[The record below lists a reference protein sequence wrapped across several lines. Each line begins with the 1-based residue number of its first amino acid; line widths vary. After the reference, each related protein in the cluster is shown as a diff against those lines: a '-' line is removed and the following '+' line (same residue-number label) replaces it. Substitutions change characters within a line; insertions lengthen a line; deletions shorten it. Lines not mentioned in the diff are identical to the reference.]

1 MKPQNMEGMWKMST
15 LYEITGDYLRLLE
28 MLEEDESI
36 DEQAFK
42 DTLEGIEGEFE
53 IKADGYARVLKELNA
68 KSLKFKAE
76 IERMT
81 AKMNAINNNSERLKQ
96 HLYKNMKA
104 TGKTKFKTDL
114 FSFGIQKNGGLQP
127 MEIVPDADIPDE
139 YCRKEPD
146 NMKIR
151 EELKNGAELPFVVL
165 KERGEH
171 LSIR

>member
-1 MKPQNMEGMWKMST
+1 MST

-42 DTLEGIEGEFE
+42 DTLEGLDGEFE
-53 IKADGYARVLKELNA
+53 IKADNYARIIRNLNA
-68 KSLKFKAE
+68 EAEKFKAE

-81 AKMNAINNNSERLKQ
+81 VKMNAISNNSARLKQ
-96 HLYKNMKA
+96 HLYDSMKA

-127 MEIVPDADIPDE
+127 LEIADETKIPKRYMKMVPDN
-139 YCRKEPD
+139 K
-146 NMKIR
+146 KIR
-151 EELKNGAELPFVVL
+151 EALESGQKLRFAALA
-165 KERGEH
+165 ERGEH

>member
-1 MKPQNMEGMWKMST
+1 MST

-28 MLEEDESI
+28 MLEEEESI
-36 DEQAFK
+36 DPQAFA
-42 DTLEGIEGEFE
+42 DTLDGIEGEFE
-53 IKADGYARVLKELNA
+53 IKADGYARVLKELTA
-68 KSLKFKAE
+68 EAGKYDAE
-76 IERMT
+76 IQRMT
-81 AKMNAINNNSERLKQ
+81 ARRDSLNNRSKMLKQ
-96 HLYKNMKA
+96 HLYESMKA

-127 MEIVPDADIPDE
+127 MEIVPDMEIPDE

-146 NMKIR
+146 NTKIR
-151 EELKNGAELPFVVL
+151 EALKNGVELPFAVL

>member
-1 MKPQNMEGMWKMST
+1 MST

-28 MLEEDESI
+28 MLGEEDNL
-36 DEQAFK
+36 DPQAFK

-53 IKADGYARVLKELNA
+53 IKADGYARVLKELA
-68 KSLKFKAE
+68 FEKEKFKAE

-81 AKMNAINNNSERLKQ
+81 AKMNVITNNSARLRQ
-96 HLYKNMKA
+96 HLFDSMKA

-114 FSFGIQKNGGLQP
+114 FSFNIQKNGGLQP
-127 MEIVPDADIPDE
+127 MEIVPDMEIPDE

-146 NMKIR
+146 NTKIR
-151 EELKNGAELPFVVL
+151 EALKNGAELPFAVL

>member
-1 MKPQNMEGMWKMST
+1 MST

-28 MLEEDESI
+28 MLEEEENI
-36 DEQAFK
+36 DPQAFK

-68 KSLKFKAE
+68 EADKYNAE
-76 IERMT
+76 IQHMAARRDS
-81 AKMNAINNNSERLKQ
+81 INNRGKMLKQ
-96 HLYKNMKA
+96 HLYDSMKA
-104 TGKTKFKTDL
+104 TGKLKFKTDL
-114 FSFGIQKNGGLQP
+114 FSFGIQKNGGWQP
-127 MEIVPDADIPDE
+127 MEILPDVTIPDE

-146 NMKIR
+146 NAKIR
-151 EELKNGAELPFVVL
+151 EALKNGAELPFAVL

>member
-1 MKPQNMEGMWKMST
+1 MST

-28 MLEEDESI
+28 MLEEEENLDP
-36 DEQAFK
+36 QAFS
-42 DTLEGIEGEFE
+42 DTLKGIEGEFE
-53 IKADGYARVLKELNA
+53 IKADGYARVLKELLA
-68 KSLKFKAE
+68 EAEKFKVE

-81 AKMNAINNNSERLKQ
+81 AKMNAIDNNSARLKK
-96 HLYKNMKA
+96 HLYDSMKV

-114 FSFGIQKNGGLQP
+114 FSFSIRGNGGLQP
-127 MEIVPDADIPDE
+127 MEIISDAEIPDE

-146 NMKIR
+146 NAKIR
-151 EELKNGAELPFVVL
+151 EALKNGAKLPFAVL

>member
-1 MKPQNMEGMWKMST
+1 MST

-28 MLEEDESI
+28 MLEEEENI
-36 DEQAFK
+36 DQQAFK

-53 IKADGYARVLKELNA
+53 IKADGYARVLKELA
-68 KSLKFKAE
+68 AESGKYDAE
-76 IERMT
+76 IQRMT
-81 AKMNAINNNSERLKQ
+81 ARRDSLNNRSKMLKQ
-96 HLYKNMKA
+96 HLYESMKA

-127 MEIVPDADIPDE
+127 MEIVPEMEIPDE

-146 NMKIR
+146 NTKIR
-151 EELKNGAELPFVVL
+151 EALKNGAELPFAVL

>member
-1 MKPQNMEGMWKMST
+1 MST

-28 MLEEDESI
+28 MLEEEENI
-36 DEQAFK
+36 DPQAFA

-53 IKADGYARVLKELNA
+53 VKADNYAKILRTLDA
-68 KSLKFKAE
+68 KAKAYKSE
-76 IERMT
+76 IEYMT
-81 AKMNAINNNSERLKQ
+81 ARMNAVINNHERLKQ
-96 HLYKNMKA
+96 RLYNSMKD

-114 FSFGIQKNGGLQP
+114 FSFNIQKNGGFQP
-127 MEIVPDADIPDE
+127 MEIVPDVEIPDE

-151 EELKNGAELPFVVL
+151 EALKKGAELPFAVL

-171 LSIR
+171 LVIR

>member
-1 MKPQNMEGMWKMST
+1 MST

-42 DTLEGIEGEFE
+42 DTLDGIEGEFE

-68 KSLKFKAE
+68 QALKFKAE

-81 AKMNAINNNSERLKQ
+81 AKMNAITNNSEKLKQ
-96 HLYKNMKA
+96 HLYNSMKA
-104 TGKTKFKTDL
+104 TGKLKFKTDL

-127 MEIVPDADIPDE
+127 MEIVPDVEIPDE

-146 NMKIR
+146 NTKIR
-151 EELKNGAELPFVVL
+151 DALKDGKELPFAVL

>member
-1 MKPQNMEGMWKMST
+1 MST

-42 DTLEGIEGEFE
+42 DTLEGIDGEFE
-53 IKADGYARVLKELNA
+53 IKAEGYAKVIKELNA
-68 KSLKFKAE
+68 EAEKFKAE

-81 AKMNAINNNSERLKQ
+81 AKMNAVANNSARLKQ
-96 HLYKNMKA
+96 HLYNSMKA

-114 FSFGIQKNGGLQP
+114 FSFGIRGNGGLQP
-127 MEIVPDADIPDE
+127 MEITDEQNIPKRYMKMIPDKDKI
-139 YCRKEPD
+139 RKELEAG
-146 NMKIR
+146 R
-151 EELKNGAELPFVVL
+151 ELHFAVL

>member
-1 MKPQNMEGMWKMST
+1 MST

-28 MLEEDESI
+28 MLEEEDSI
-36 DEQAFK
+36 DPQAFA

-68 KSLKFKAE
+68 EAGKYDAE
-76 IERMT
+76 IQRMT
-81 AKMNAINNNSERLKQ
+81 ARRDSLNNRSKMLKQ
-96 HLYKNMKA
+96 HLYESMKA
-104 TGKTKFKTDL
+104 TGKLKFKTDL

-127 MEIVPDADIPDE
+127 MEIAPDVEIPDE
-139 YCRKEPD
+139 YCCKEPD
-146 NMKIR
+146 DAKIR
-151 EELKNGAELPFVVL
+151 EALKNGIELPFAVL